1 VYDKK
6 SDRWQRQFRY
16 PLRQRLLF
24 VVALLLVAG
33 VLLAYN
39 WDRVGDIGPIFRAKL
54 KLEERPRMAW
64 AALGALVVFTA
75 WAFYVSFRA
84 WMTRIIISPSS
95 IKLHIVFHGRQRVS
109 WEHATE
115 VEYKWRLFGH
125 TLILY
130 GSDGGS
136 VHFRSSIRGYDE
148 LIALIHHYAPA
159 VIREQFEELLAPE
172 EYEDYAEE
180 REEEFDEDEGADD
193 PEGGEEAAGED
204 DDGEDA
210 SEAGAAGDAEADSD
224 EEDAPPQ
231 QS

>member
-1 VYDKK
+1 MAHVYDKK

-24 VVALLLVAG
+24 LLALLLVAG

-39 WDRVGDIGPIFRAKL
+39 WDRVGDIGPILRAKL
-54 KLEERPRMAW
+54 KLEERPRMAY
-64 AALGALVVFTA
+64 AALGALILFTA
-75 WAFYVSFRA
+75 WSFWVSFRA

-95 IKLHIVFHGRQRVS
+95 IKLHIVGHGRQRVS
-109 WEHATE
+109 WEHAIE

-148 LIALIHHYAPA
+148 LIALVHHYSSPA
-159 VIREQFEELLAPE
+159 IKNQFEELLEPAD
-172 EYEDYAEE
+172 YEDY
-180 REEEFDEDEGADD
+180 EEFDEFDEDQRDNGPDADEEPPTDHAPRDD
-193 PEGGEEAAGED
+193 PEADA
-204 DDGEDA
+204 DGEDA
-210 SEAGAAGDAEADSD
+210 
-224 EEDAPPQ
+224 PPSQ
-231 QS
+231 A